1 MGSPRWRG
9 EPERCAAARRGFA
22 LAPRGRFCDGCPCRG
37 EAGREPRH
45 GAADNPF
52 APAKTTVPRESGPFL
67 FRTLVAGCAR
77 TVRTSL
83 LIFGTGPSRA
93 SSENTGEVFCGPER
107 SGKRMHKRKRSAYTF
122 SACAREAIL
131 QSCTLPPDGRHGAPS
146 PRHARPR
153 QTSRFAPA
161 NPTTRENLVNFRS
174 KCWLRGARMRT
185 SLLLFGTGP
194 TRAFAENNG
203 EAFLGPDEP
212 PCHQE
217 GPRQSQ
223 WKPYKHFSVTRSE
236 IPSDGTVAARLAGI
250 AGLPSG
256 QAPK

>member
-1 MGSPRWRG
+1 MTPRAHR
-9 EPERCAAARRGFA
+9 PRADARRGEQGGRKTETGHRLSA
-22 LAPRGRFCDGCPCRG
+22 VARRAGEVRGGTAPRGGTARFRACPAR
-37 EAGREPRH
+37 
-45 GAADNPF
+45 
-52 APAKTTVPRESGPFL
+52 PFL
-67 FRTLVAGCAR
+67 RWLPLPRRSGARAPPRRGGQPICTRKDNRSEGIWTISVPNVGCGVCTHRAHLSADFRNRPVQ
-77 TVRTSL
+77 SL
-83 LIFGTGPSRA
+83 LGEHRRGFLRA
-93 SSENTGEVFCGPER
+93 GKVW
-107 SGKRMHKRKRSAYTF
+107 KRMHKRKRSAHPF

-146 PRHARPR
+146 PRHDRPR

-212 PCHQE
+212 FRH
-217 GPRQSQ
+217 PR
-223 WKPYKHFSVTRSE
+223 
-236 IPSDGTVAARLAGI
+236 
-250 AGLPSG
+250 GLERERG
-256 QAPK
+256 R

>member
-9 EPERCAAARRGFA
+9 EPERCAAARPGAAARRGFA
-22 LAPRGRFCDGCPCRG
+22 LAPRDRFCDGCPCRG

-107 SGKRMHKRKRSAYTF
+107 SGKGCTNENGPPTRLALARAKRFCNPAPCRRTVATGPR
-122 SACAREAIL
+122 APATPAH
-131 QSCTLPPDGRHGAPS
+131 GRHHGLHPQIQASWEIWSISVSGVGCEARARAP
-146 PRHARPR
+146 
-153 QTSRFAPA
+153 
-161 NPTTRENLVNFRS
+161 
-174 KCWLRGARMRT
+174 LR
-185 SLLLFGTGP
+185 
-194 TRAFAENNG
+194 
-203 EAFLGPDEP
+203 
-212 PCHQE
+212 
-217 GPRQSQ
+217 
-223 WKPYKHFSVTRSE
+223 
-236 IPSDGTVAARLAGI
+236 
-250 AGLPSG
+250 
-256 QAPK
+256 